1 MQTAGISARQ
11 GGVVEVERLTA
22 YFAAN
27 GYTRTATVSE
37 RGDFAVRGGVIDVF
51 PASAEEPVR
60 LDFFGDTLESV
71 RAFGVETQ
79 RTTRQLKGVEFTPVS
94 EVLIDEAAISRFRS
108 GFLKRFGGAVSGD
121 PVYDSVSA
129 GARPQGAEHWL
140 PLFHGPGPADGL
152 SR

>member
-1 MQTAGISARQ
+1 G
-11 GGVVEVERLTA
+11 VERLTA

-71 RAFGVETQ
+71 RAFDVESQ
-79 RTTRQLKGVEFTPVS
+79 RTTRQLKGVE
-94 EVLIDEAAISRFRS
+94 
-108 GFLKRFGGAVSGD
+108 G
-121 PVYDSVSA
+121 
-129 GARPQGAEHWL
+129 
-140 PLFHGPGPADGL
+140 
-152 SR
+152 